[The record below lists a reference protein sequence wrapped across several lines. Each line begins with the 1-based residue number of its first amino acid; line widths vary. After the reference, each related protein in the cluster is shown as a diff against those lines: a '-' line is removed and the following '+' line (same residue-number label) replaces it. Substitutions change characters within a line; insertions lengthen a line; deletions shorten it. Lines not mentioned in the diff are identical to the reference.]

1 MLSYDSEFDRDPELE
16 EIEAEAREGT
26 ADAIQEEFD
35 RHADYEWDDPY
46 PYEEYAEYEGDEG
59 VKPEEGDNI
68 CKKCDGT
75 GEFPEDHLC
84 KACAGKGRIDEV
96 QEPKRKV

>member
-16 EIEAEAREGT
+16 EPVK
-26 ADAIQEEFD
+26 DAVDDEFD
-35 RHADYEWDDPY
+35 RYADCDWDEIY
-46 PYEEYAEYEGDEG
+46 PYEGEYAEYEGTEG

-68 CKKCDGT
+68 CKTCDGT

-84 KACAGKGRIDEV
+84 KTCAGKGRIDLDEV
-96 QEPKRKV
+96 QKPTR